1 MGLLAAPTFRLSGYG
16 TCLHEILILL
26 GLLNRTQLQ
35 TAQLPLELIFY
46 VFIILFR
53 RFTFNLPNLEFLTS
67 LVYPI
72 QLSFES
78 SYLPFLL
85 I

>member
-1 MGLLAAPTFRLSGYG
+1 MGLLAPPTFRLSGYG

-46 VFIILFR
+46 VFVILFR
-53 RFTFNLPNLEFLTS
+53 RFTFNLPNLELLTS
-67 LVYPI
+67 LVYSI